1 MYQVGGRNVVAIGTD
16 FDGIWCNLEIEDCSQ
31 LYLLADALKR
41 AGFSEDDVDCITHK
55 NVLRVL
61 EDTL

>member
-1 MYQVGGRNVVAIGTD
+1 MVAIGTD
-16 FDGIWCNLEIEDCSQ
+16 FGGIWCNLEIEDCSQ